1 MLLHSFKAYLSC
13 CLLALQ
19 DCFGRRLH
27 SVLLGG
33 QYASG
38 MPVHLR
44 RPPRADAN
52 DALAMLSP
60 ILRLFID
67 EYITLSAIEPFNDPT
82 GWYLGLLLI
91 VFSKR
96 LSSYDTVT
104 LCLDSISLIALSNFF
119 LSLNSS
125 LIMKD
130 TCEIYVRHTAWF
142 PLGVVF
148 SARFSG

>member
-1 MLLHSFKAYLSC
+1 MPIH
-13 CLLALQ
+13 
-19 DCFGRRLH
+19 
-27 SVLLGG
+27 LG
-33 QYASG
+33 
-38 MPVHLR
+38 

-52 DALAMLSP
+52 DALAMLLLP
-60 ILRLFID
+60 ILRLRID

-119 LSLNSS
+119 LSCLVSTWRCLFCSFLWLISFFSSAYLTIICLANSY
-125 LIMKD
+125 
-130 TCEIYVRHTAWF
+130 C
-142 PLGVVF
+142 
-148 SARFSG
+148 SAFINFFCLSSRYICPSYTSMC